1 MTKQTD
7 PHKIQVLEN
16 EIFET
21 SNSGRSDAHQVNGDF
36 SEVDFKGSKWIYF
49 IVIGL
54 NQSIAM
60 ASGCSIDASV
70 QYIQSLEKE
79 YKVSLLSHSIN

>member
-7 PHKIQVLEN
+7 PHKTQVPEN
-16 EIFET
+16 VIFET
-21 SNSGRSDAHQVNGDF
+21 SNSGRSDAHQVNIDF

-54 NQSIAM
+54 NAI
-60 ASGCSIDASV
+60 
-70 QYIQSLEKE
+70 YI
-79 YKVSLLSHSIN
+79 LLFYWINQLYGNS

>member
-7 PHKIQVLEN
+7 PHKTQVLEN
-16 EIFET
+16 EFFET
-21 SNSGRSDAHQVNGDF
+21 SNSGRSDAHQVNSDF

-54 NQSIAM
+54 NAI
-60 ASGCSIDASV
+60 
-70 QYIQSLEKE
+70 YI
-79 YKVSLLSHSIN
+79 LLFYWINQLYGNS

>member
-7 PHKIQVLEN
+7 PHKTQVPEN

-21 SNSGRSDAHQVNGDF
+21 SNSGRSDAHQANIDF
-36 SEVDFKGSKWIYF
+36 SEADFKGSKWIYF

-54 NQSIAM
+54 NAI
-60 ASGCSIDASV
+60 
-70 QYIQSLEKE
+70 YI
-79 YKVSLLSHSIN
+79 LLFYWINQLYGNS